1 MSDRSL
7 LSISVI
13 IPVYNDGERLSI
25 CLQAL
30 AKQTYPSDRVEV
42 IVVDNGSDATANI
55 PGIVEQFE
63 GVIAEFESNPGSYAA
78 RNKGISVAQG
88 EIIAFTDADCIP
100 APDWIERGVAKLQR
114 TSNCGLVGGKIEIFW
129 REPSQPSTIELYES
143 VLAFRQQDCIEKHH
157 YSVTANLFTFKKVIN
172 AVGVF
177 NSQLKSNGD
186 IEWGNRIY
194 AQGYQQVYADDV
206 LVKHPALY
214 SFGQLRKKVIR
225 YAGGAYDLRHQ
236 AEYNW
241 LKQNWLFI
249 RAIAFNLMPPVFFAI
264 NNYADPQ
271 LNTIKDKLKVI
282 LTMTLVRYITV
293 LELLRLKL
301 GGVSTRE

>member
-1 MSDRSL
+1 MYDRL
-7 LSISVI
+7 LPLVSVI
-13 IPVYNDGERLSI
+13 IPVYNDGERLRL
-25 CLQAL
+25 CLEAL
-30 AKQTYPSDRVEV
+30 AQQTYSCDRFEI

-55 PGIVEQFE
+55 PEIVEQFE
-63 GVIAEFESNPGSYAA
+63 GVIAEFESTPGSYAA
-78 RNKGISVAQG
+78 RNQGISVAQG

-100 APDWIERGVAKLQR
+100 APNWIEQGVAYLQG
-114 TSNCGLVGGKIEIFW
+114 TSNCGLVGGEIEIFW

-143 VLAFRQQDCIEKHH
+143 ILAFRQQDCIEKHH

-172 AVGVF
+172 AVGMF

-206 LVKHPALY
+206 LVKHPAVY

-225 YAGGAYDLRHQ
+225 YAGGAYDLRHKP
-236 AEYNW
+236 EYNW

-264 NNYADPQ
+264 NNYDDPR
-271 LNTIKDKLKVI
+271 LKTIPEKLKVI
-282 LTMTLVRYITV
+282 LTMTLVRYITI

-301 GGVSTRE
+301 GGISARE